1 VRKSSSVEVVAIVA
15 KTRYN
20 VELVRNEG
28 ETMLIVT
35 TNDLPGY
42 RITKVIGEIN
52 GLTVRTR
59 NVGAQIGASFKA
71 LGGGELRGLTKQ
83 LQEARDEAL
92 SRLKEAAEAA
102 GANAVLAMRYDSNEL
117 AGTFQEIL
125 AYGTA
130 VVAEVLT

>member
-1 VRKSSSVEVVAIVA
+1 
-15 KTRYN
+15 
-20 VELVRNEG
+20 
-28 ETMLIVT
+28 MLIVT
-35 TNDLPGY
+35 TNDLTGY
-42 RITKVIGEIN
+42 KITKVIGEVN

-59 NVGAQIGASFKA
+59 NVGAQIGASLKA

-83 LQEARDEAL
+83 LQESREEAL
-92 SRLKEAAEAA
+92 NRLKEAAEAV

-130 VVAEVLT
+130 VVDEALS

>member
-1 VRKSSSVEVVAIVA
+1 MI
-15 KTRYN
+15 
-20 VELVRNEG
+20 
-28 ETMLIVT
+28 IVT

-42 RITKVIGEIN
+42 RITRVIGEVS

-59 NVGAQIGASFKA
+59 HIGAQLGASLKA

-83 LQEARDEAL
+83 LQETRNEAL
-92 SRLKEAAEAA
+92 TRLGETASAA

-117 AGTFQEIL
+117 QGTYQEVL

-130 VVAEVLT
+130 VVAEPLA

>member
-1 VRKSSSVEVVAIVA
+1 
-15 KTRYN
+15 
-20 VELVRNEG
+20 
-28 ETMLIVT
+28 MLIVT
-35 TNDLPGY
+35 MNDVPGY
-42 RITKVIGEIN
+42 KVTRVIGEVN

-83 LQEARDEAL
+83 LQEARQEAL
-92 SRLKEAAEAA
+92 SRLSEAAEAV
-102 GANAVLAMRYDSNEL
+102 GANAVVAMRYDSNEL

-130 VVAEVLT
+130 VVVEQSS